1 MARNRTRAVVD
12 RLVQVARRLTPHL
25 MALPGAAAVA
35 VDGSLA
41 GGCVD
46 ERSDLD
52 LHVYCSA
59 VPAPEVRR
67 PFVHRLAD
75 PTPPPDVAVPPFG
88 NEDHFF
94 LDGVRVEA
102 IFLPIPD
109 LWQRI
114 YDAWTA
120 GTPGSGCSTTWFY
133 TLQHSQVLADPS
145 GALHELRQALRT
157 FPPRLRERLVSW
169 NVALAWHYLEHLETA
184 LQRADWPFFTDRLAR
199 LLAAYFDALFALNER
214 FHPGEKRLL
223 AYAAG
228 CERAPADHQR
238 RLARLVD
245 PSTGAAERVDLAR
258 DLLRDLAGLSP

>member
-1 MARNRTRAVVD
+1 MYNQGRGRAMG
-12 RLVQVARRLTPHL
+12 RRSRYEREIEEILRRLEP
-25 MALPGAAAVA
+25 P
-35 VDGSLA
+35 
-41 GGCVD
+41 
-46 ERSDLD
+46 
-52 LHVYCSA
+52 
-59 VPAPEVRR
+59 PPRR
-67 PFVHRLAD
+67 PLRQRLFSA
-75 PTPPPDVAVPPFG
+75 
-88 NEDHFF
+88 
-94 LDGVRVEA
+94 
-102 IFLPIPD
+102 
-109 LWQRI
+109 
-114 YDAWTA
+114 
-120 GTPGSGCSTTWFY
+120 
-133 TLQHSQVLADPS
+133 LAT
-145 GALHELRQALRT
+145 LRQALRT